1 MAWRI
6 VSIENPAHLSF
17 KDNKLVISQDE
28 EVNVPLED
36 IDTLVLNGQGITLTQ
51 NLLAELANNKV
62 CTIICDG
69 KHLPSAV
76 IEPYSQASRG
86 VKTAKAQ
93 LGISEST
100 RKHLWRRNIIAKIQN
115 QADVLK
121 KHNLPRDDLVELAK
135 NVRSGDAG
143 NAESI
148 AARLYFARLLE
159 DSTRRKPMWHNSA
172 LDYGYAI
179 VRSNIARSVAARGLI
194 AMIGIN
200 HRSELNQYNLVD
212 DLIESFRPFVD
223 DYIMSAVAAR
233 HIGDFDDDNLTRED
247 RHLIIDILN
256 QYGII
261 DNKKYQIKNLCDIV
275 VENFANAV
283 LADDAE
289 PFVLP
294 SIIK

>member
-17 KDNKLVISQDE
+17 RDNKLVISQEE

-93 LGISEST
+93 LCISEST

-121 KHNLPRDDLVELAK
+121 KHNLPYDDLVELAK

-159 DSTRRKPMWHNSA
+159 DSTRRKPM
-172 LDYGYAI
+172 
-179 VRSNIARSVAARGLI
+179 
-194 AMIGIN
+194 
-200 HRSELNQYNLVD
+200 
-212 DLIESFRPFVD
+212 
-223 DYIMSAVAAR
+223 
-233 HIGDFDDDNLTRED
+233 
-247 RHLIIDILN
+247 
-256 QYGII
+256 
-261 DNKKYQIKNLCDIV
+261 
-275 VENFANAV
+275 
-283 LADDAE
+283 
-289 PFVLP
+289 
-294 SIIK
+294 